1 VCFDNNRIY
10 IICLPDL
17 QAKPRAESKTM
28 PARWLLIEGAD
39 VIDGRGAGPAP
50 KTNVLVRGN
59 RIAAVGAGAERSKV
73 PRGED
78 LRVIDAAGRTLMPGL
93 IDSHCHMTY
102 GECLSNEEIEVYT
115 GVETRTLVAAWN
127 LNKVL
132 RAGVT
137 SISQPGGTY
146 NIGVALRDGIDN
158 GTVPGPR
165 MTTAGRYIATSNSLT
180 GGEYPE
186 AIGNPASMLGVVANS
201 LPEMLGQVRRQIRD
215 GVDFIKLADSP
226 YGQWQAFTNDEMKA
240 ISDLVHQLNRKLT
253 IHARGSAEV
262 NAAIDAGM
270 DWIMHGNAMTDEV
283 IEKLAASRITLVPT
297 LLLLANIAD
306 FGKHFGSPPG
316 LRDGCR
322 RMLEATGET
331 LHKAHAA
338 GVVFSAGTDTGFG
351 IIPYGEWHA
360 RELDLLVTYAG
371 LSPLEAIEAGTR
383 NGAKMMGLAGEVGE
397 ISVGALADLIVVRGD
412 PSKQVTVLMDKRN
425 IETVIKDGEVVSFPG
440 HLDEARRNHERMR
453 VYTTSVVTYE
463 SVFGEGDPVPPELI
477 PWPAD
482 QQRQLLSELGQRTGA
497 SIVAQD

>member
-1 VCFDNNRIY
+1 
-10 IICLPDL
+10 LS
-17 QAKPRAESKTM
+17 AH
-28 PARWLLIEGAD
+28 WLLIESAD
-39 VIDGRGAGPAP
+39 VIDGTGAAP
-50 KTNVLVRGN
+50 LPGTDVLIRNN
-59 RIAAVGAGAERSKV
+59 RIAAIGAGAERSMV
-73 PRGED
+73 PRGEP
-78 LRVIDAAGRTLMPGL
+78 LEVIDAVGRTLMPGL

-102 GECLSNEEIEVYT
+102 GECLSNEEIDVYT

-146 NIGVALRDGIDN
+146 NIGVALRDGIRT
-158 GTVPGPR
+158 GTVHGPR
-165 MTTAGRYIATSNSLT
+165 MTTAGRYIVTSNSLT
-180 GGEYPE
+180 GTEYPD
-186 AIGNPASMLGVVANS
+186 AIGNPASMLGFVANS

-240 ISDLVHQLNRKLT
+240 ISDLTHQLNRKVT

-270 DWIMHGNAMTDEV
+270 DWIMHGNVMTDEV

-297 LLLLANIAD
+297 LLLLANLAD
-306 FGKHFGSPPG
+306 FGRHFGAPPG
-316 LRDGCR
+316 LRDGCK
-322 RMLEATGET
+322 RMLEATAET
-331 LHKAHAA
+331 LHKAHQA
-338 GVVFSAGTDTGFG
+338 GVVFSAGSDSGFG
-351 IIPYGEWHA
+351 VTSYGEWHA
-360 RELDLLVTYAG
+360 RELDLLVSYAG
-371 LSPLEAIEAGTR
+371 LTPLEAITAATR
-383 NGAKMMGLAGEVGE
+383 NGAKMMNLEGEVGE
-397 ISVGALADLIVVRGD
+397 IAEGALADLIVVRGD

-425 IETVIKDGEVVSFPG
+425 IETVIEDGQVMTFPDDVV
-440 HLDEARRNHERMR
+440 EARHSNERNR

-482 QQRQLLSELGQRTGA
+482 QQRDLLNELYAPHAGA

>member
-1 VCFDNNRIY
+1 MSVH
-10 IICLPDL
+10 
-17 QAKPRAESKTM
+17 
-28 PARWLLIEGAD
+28 WLLIEGAD
-39 VIDGRGAGPAP
+39 VIDGTGAAP
-50 KTNVLVRGN
+50 LPGTNVLIRNN
-59 RIAAVGAGAERSKV
+59 RIAAIGAEAERGKI
-73 PRGED
+73 PRGEHFE
-78 LRVIDAAGRTLMPGL
+78 VINAAGRTLMPGL

-146 NIGVALRDGIDN
+146 NIGVALRDGIRT
-158 GTVPGPR
+158 GTVHGPR
-165 MTTAGRYIATSNSLT
+165 MTTAGRYIVTSNSLT
-180 GGEYPE
+180 GTEYPE
-186 AIGNPASMLGVVANS
+186 AIGNPASMLGFVANS

-240 ISDLVHQLNRKLT
+240 ISDLVHQLNRKVT

-270 DWIMHGNAMTDEV
+270 DWIMHGNVMTDKV

-297 LLLLANIAD
+297 LLLLANLAD
-306 FGKHFGSPPG
+306 FGKHFGAPPG
-316 LRDGCR
+316 LRDGCT
-322 RMLEATGET
+322 RMLEATAET
-331 LHKAHAA
+331 LHKAHKA
-338 GVVFSAGTDTGFG
+338 GVVFSAGSDSGFG
-351 IIPYGEWHA
+351 VTSYGEWHA

-371 LSPLEAIEAGTR
+371 LSPLEAITAGTR
-383 NGAKMMGLAGEVGE
+383 NGAKMMNLEGEVGE
-397 ISVGALADLIVVRGD
+397 ITEGALADLIVVRGD

-425 IETVIKDGEVVSFPG
+425 IETVIKDGQVLTFADEVA
-440 HLDEARRNHERMR
+440 EARHNNERNR

-463 SVFGEGDPVPPELI
+463 GVFGEGEPVPPELI
-477 PWPAD
+477 SWSTD
-482 QQRQLLSELGQRTGA
+482 RQRDLLNELHSPHAGA
-497 SIVAQD
+497 AIVAQD

>member
-1 VCFDNNRIY
+1 MS
-10 IICLPDL
+10 
-17 QAKPRAESKTM
+17 AH
-28 PARWLLIEGAD
+28 WLLIEGAD
-39 VIDGRGAGPAP
+39 VIDGTGAAP
-50 KTNVLVRGN
+50 RPGTDVLIRNN
-59 RIAAVGAGAERSKV
+59 RIAAIGAGAERSSV
-73 PRGED
+73 PRGEP
-78 LRVIDAAGRTLMPGL
+78 LKVIDAAGRTLMPGL

-146 NIGVALRDGIDN
+146 NIGVALRDGIRT
-158 GTVPGPR
+158 GTVHGPR

-180 GGEYPE
+180 GTEYPE
-186 AIGNPASMLGVVANS
+186 AIGNPASMLGIVANS
-201 LPEMLGQVRRQIRD
+201 LSEMLSQVRRQIRD

-240 ISDLVHQLNRKLT
+240 ISDLTHQLNRKVT

-270 DWIMHGNAMTDEV
+270 DWIMHGNVMTDDV
-283 IEKLAASRITLVPT
+283 IQKLAASRVTLVPT

-316 LRDGCR
+316 LRDGCK
-322 RMLEATGET
+322 RMLEATAET
-331 LHKAHAA
+331 LHKAHQA
-338 GVVFSAGTDTGFG
+338 GVVFSAGSDSGFG
-351 IIPYGEWHA
+351 VTSYGEWHA

-371 LSPLEAIEAGTR
+371 LSPLEAITAGTR
-383 NGAKMMGLAGEVGE
+383 NGAKMINLEGEVGE
-397 ISVGALADLIVVRGD
+397 ISKGALADLIVVRGD
-412 PSKQVTVLMDKRN
+412 PSKRVTVLMDKRN
-425 IETVIKDGEVVSFPG
+425 IETVIKDGQVMTFDDDVAEVR
-440 HLDEARRNHERMR
+440 HNNERNR

-463 SVFGEGDPVPPELI
+463 SVFGKDDPVPPELVS
-477 PWPAD
+477 WPAD
-482 QQRQLLSELGQRTGA
+482 QQRELLNELYGAQTGA
-497 SIVAQD
+497 AIVPQD

>member
-1 VCFDNNRIY
+1 
-10 IICLPDL
+10 L
-17 QAKPRAESKTM
+17 S
-28 PARWLLIEGAD
+28 ARWLLIEGAD
-39 VIDGRGAGPAP
+39 VIDGRGTPAIP
-50 KTNVLVRGN
+50 ATNVLIRNN
-59 RIAAVGAGAERSKV
+59 RIATIGAGAERGRV
-73 PRGED
+73 PRGES
-78 LRVIDAAGRTLMPGL
+78 LAVIDAAGRTLMPGL
-93 IDSHCHMTY
+93 VDSHCHMTY

-115 GVETRTLVAAWN
+115 GVEARTLVAAWN

-146 NIGVALRDGIDN
+146 NIGVALRDGMRA
-158 GTVPGPR
+158 GTVQGPR

-180 GGEYPE
+180 GSEYPE

-226 YGQWQAFTNDEMKA
+226 YGQWQAFRNDEMKE
-240 ISDLVHQLNRKLT
+240 ISELAHQLNRKVT

-270 DWIMHGNAMTDEV
+270 DWIMHGNVMTDDV

-316 LRDGCR
+316 LRDGCK
-322 RMLEATGET
+322 RMLEATAET
-331 LHKAHAA
+331 LHKAHQA
-338 GVVFSAGTDTGFG
+338 GVVLSAGSDSGFG
-351 IIPYGEWHA
+351 VTSYGEWHA

-371 LSPLEAIEAGTR
+371 LSPLEAITAATR
-383 NGAKMMGLAGEVGE
+383 NGAKMMGLEGEVGE
-397 ISVGALADLIVVRGD
+397 ISEGSLADLIVVRGD
-412 PSKQVTVLMDKRN
+412 PSKQVSVLMDKRN
-425 IETVIKDGEVVSFPG
+425 IETVIKDGRVLTFSDEVA
-440 HLDEARRNHERMR
+440 EARHGNERNN

-477 PWPAD
+477 SWPAD
-482 QQRQLLSELGQRTGA
+482 QQRELLSELYGPQAGA